1 MQTREQLPDT
11 SIQSLKVIFWRFCIV
26 VVFSIAFAY
35 IEASVVVY
43 LRVIFHPSG
52 FTFPL
57 TEFGSTALWKQLLIT
72 ETGREA
78 ATLLLI
84 FTASWLFGRNRQQR
98 FAFFLTIFAVWDI
111 FYYIWLKVLIDWP
124 ASLMDWD
131 ILFLIPTV
139 WAGPVVAPILISL
152 TLLAFAA
159 IILYRSCS
167 TGTIKPTPIDWL
179 VFTLAAFL
187 VVVSFCI
194 AGLHAAEHDFKSH
207 FHWLLFA
214 AGPMSAVVMFTKCL
228 VKSKYPL

>member
-11 SIQSLKVIFWRFCIV
+11 TPQSLKIIFRRFCIV

-57 TEFGSTALWKQLLIT
+57 AEFGISPLWKWLLLT

-78 ATLLLI
+78 ATLVLI
-84 FTASWLFGRNRQQR
+84 LTASWLFSRNRQQT
-98 FAFFLTIFAVWDI
+98 FAFLLTIFAVWDI

-139 WAGPVVAPILISL
+139 WAGPVAAPLLISL
-152 TLLAFAA
+152 ILLAFAA
-159 IILYRSCS
+159 LILYRSCG
-167 TGTIKPTPIDWL
+167 TGILKPTPIDWL
-179 VFTLAAFL
+179 IFILAALL

-194 AGLHAAEHDFKSH
+194 AGLHVAEPDFKSH

-214 AGPMSAVVMFTKCL
+214 AGPLSAVVIFAKCL
-228 VKSKYPL
+228 LKSKYPL